1 MVRKNL
7 LGHLIRVRRA
17 MMVTKTEMNA
27 SNDEGSMTTA
37 SDYKASMM
45 CSEETYWGTLTRV
58 RWVMMMA
65 KTEMNNSDDKE
76 RVIWSKRT
84 HWEIGSECEG

>member
-1 MVRKNL
+1 MT
-7 LGHLIRVRRA
+7 
-17 MMVTKTEMNA
+17 MVTKTEMNA
-27 SNDEGSMTTA
+27 SDDKGSMTTA
-37 SDYKASMM
+37 SDYKASVM

-65 KTEMNNSDDKE
+65 KTKMNNSDDKE

-84 HWEIGSECEG
+84 HWEIGSECKGRQYDGHD